1 MGSWGR
7 QPQLQQGDTYY
18 RRGSG
23 TKFHNRKPPH
33 HQHDSWQFG
42 VPAWEKKFCLSVG
55 SVPWKKLLDTK
66 RCMYLYENI
75 VQWNDSAGEE
85 AFQNA
90 KNRFWAKIN
99 DRPCDISLPDP
110 DIYIDE
116 IDWNSSIDPELILDL
131 EREPKPSNETK
142 GEGVIV
148 GDPFL
153 LNQPIAC
160 TGWGDA
166 EEDFKKD
173 ASGDAEHWGPGG
185 KADDKENPWGLVSDH
200 NKEAI
205 GGWGSSWNEP
215 VSDENKE
222 TIGGWGSSWNVPVS
236 DQNKEAIAGWGNSWD
251 ERVSDQ
257 NKEAI
262 GGWGSKWENN
272 NNLSEWNT
280 NVDHSHKNM
289 EWKRADRVCWGNND
303 ARNGADNSGAS
314 WYNSRYR
321 TFRFQGDYLQND
333 RGWRNGGRRN
343 RVNAGYQ
350 SSGTWNNC
358 QHV

>member
-1 MGSWGR
+1 
-7 QPQLQQGDTYY
+7 
-18 RRGSG
+18 
-23 TKFHNRKPPH
+23 
-33 HQHDSWQFG
+33 
-42 VPAWEKKFCLSVG
+42 
-55 SVPWKKLLDTK
+55 
-66 RCMYLYENI
+66 MYLYENI

-131 EREPKPSNETK
+131 EREPKPSDETK

-185 KADDKENPWGLVSDH
+185 KADDKENPWGL
-200 NKEAI
+200 
-205 GGWGSSWNEP
+205 
-215 VSDENKE
+215 
-222 TIGGWGSSWNVPVS
+222 
-236 DQNKEAIAGWGNSWD
+236 
-251 ERVSDQ
+251 VSDQ

-321 TFRFQGDYLQND
+321 TSRFQGDYRQND

-358 QHV
+358 QQV